1 MRPVLIALFLSLA
14 SAVPLFAQGDGESL
28 EFDMRAR
35 ENLFFGTGVES
46 GKQYYDIPITEHPTE
61 GVLIKLP
68 YTQKGGT
75 LTFDVHHR
83 VGRSQNFGLP
93 AELMMVFEVVTG
105 GANILGR
112 FTMLHDIALDTM
124 PVEPIDRASEE
135 EIDRYVSP
143 LMIRT
148 VTIKTDPGPQSISLV
163 GKNLNITREG
173 RALVV
178 DTPGTRI
185 AMVSNIQFEET
196 REGTTL
202 EFETD
207 PQ

>member
-1 MRPVLIALFLSLA
+1 
-14 SAVPLFAQGDGESL
+14 
-28 EFDMRAR
+28 
-35 ENLFFGTGVES
+35 
-46 GKQYYDIPITEHPTE
+46 
-61 GVLIKLP
+61 
-68 YTQKGGT
+68 
-75 LTFDVHHR
+75 
-83 VGRSQNFGLP
+83 LP

>member
-93 AELMMVFEVVTG
+93 AELMMVFEV
-105 GANILGR
+105 
-112 FTMLHDIALDTM
+112 DTM